1 MKIQHKKTPEKSG
14 NIYVNLENRR
24 NSQIRNILKYTLQF
38 RFHHGYMEQ
47 LKPTNLKR
55 TIPAYCCIIIWN
67 TTYEISKY
75 LVKIIQ
81 PTPDKSQHK
90 IKKTVGF
97 VNEAKTW
104 KISPTEIQVSYDAV
118 NLYPSV
124 PLDKAVDVIVEY
136 LKHDF
141 NNVRTRTK
149 LTLVDIHQPIDLCVS
164 E

>member
-1 MKIQHKKTPEKSG
+1 M
-14 NIYVNLENRR
+14 
-24 NSQIRNILKYTLQF
+24 KYTLQI

-47 LKPTNLKR
+47 LKLTNLKR
-55 TIPAYCCIIIWN
+55 TIPAYCFINNWN
-67 TTYEISKY
+67 TTLWNSKY
-75 LVKIIQ
+75 LAKIIQ
-81 PTPDKSQHK
+81 PTLNKSQHK

-104 KISPTEIQVSYDAV
+104 KISPTEIQVSYGVV

-149 LTLVDIHQPIDLCVS
+149 LSLVDIYQLIDLWVS

>member
-1 MKIQHKKTPEKSG
+1 M
-14 NIYVNLENRR
+14 
-24 NSQIRNILKYTLQF
+24 KYTLQI

-55 TIPAYCCIIIWN
+55 TIPAYCCINNWN
-67 TTYEISKY
+67 TTLWNSKF
-75 LVKIIQ
+75 LAKIIQ
-81 PTPDKSQHK
+81 PTLNKSQHK

-104 KISPTEIQVSYDAV
+104 KISPTEIQVSYGVV

-149 LTLVDIHQPIDLCVS
+149 LSLVDIYQLIDLWVS